1 MNKYKIIALAATL
14 LSLAGIGKNLHAEIQ
29 VIEVPAHTSALLWS
43 NWSHGDCCD
52 VDSISINP
60 TSMNVHTCSTKGG
73 YCMSGKDIAMWLFEL
88 PALPEGAVV
97 LQTNLAGGVTYGGG
111 SGYLKTS
118 GTNAQS
124 ISLTS
129 GMNMFNNPNTSQNV
143 WFSGNFTLPVSLD
156 ANDSAWAY
164 DYVMVAGYRST
175 SMTFSNS
182 GSTAPKMLFL
192 VDIPDACEGDM
203 NADGYVNV
211 TDMLQLIDSWGS
223 CNPGPNSCDAD
234 LDGDTYVNV
243 SDLLILIDS
252 WGSCE

>member
-1 MNKYKIIALAATL
+1 MALAASL
-14 LSLAGIGKNLHAEIQ
+14 LSLVGIGTNLHAEIQ

-60 TSMNVHTCSTKGG
+60 TSMNVHTCETMGG

-88 PALPEGAVV
+88 PALPEGAVI
-97 LQTNLAGGVTYGGG
+97 LQTNLAGRVTSGGG
-111 SGYLKTS
+111 SGSLKMS
-118 GTNAQS
+118 WTNAQS
-124 ISLTS
+124 ISVTS
-129 GMNMFNNPNTSQNV
+129 GMYTWNYPNASQSIY
-143 WFSGNFTLPVSLD
+143 WPSGNFTLPMNLD
-156 ANDSAWAY
+156 ENSSAWSY

-182 GSTAPKMLFL
+182 GSDAAKMLFL
-192 VDIPDACEGDM
+192 VDIPDACEADM

-234 LDGDTYVNV
+234 LDGDSYVNV
-243 SDLLILIDS
+243 SDLLILIES